1 MSWMQPAIRERRAM
15 LAATLSD
22 RLERIAGRLEKHIH
36 DLDALDALLV
46 EALPGLAPAN
56 LVYVVDR
63 YGKQLSSNI
72 SPAGRDQDKRGQDL
86 SFRPY
91 LRMATAARMLLSQ
104 VYISRMTGLPCI
116 TAVQCIQQDARTLAY
131 LAADFS
137 LSDLTLPGN
146 AADPPRAWLQIRGDP
161 AIRDGLFSQ
170 CRVDSAMDN
179 SIDDVIAIVE
189 ELMRDRGIFHAKLHF
204 SSSRATL
211 WLASD
216 PMRYRVHVLDQILS
230 PEVCLA
236 YPNALY
242 PGEAC
247 VPADRIRAV
256 LEKLKEL
263 RHMDEN
269 MYLRSGSL
277 NVVNGLVGLNF
288 SCDGSHYLPVE
299 EFLSREARFWL

>member
-1 MSWMQPAIRERRAM
+1 MSWMMPAIRERRAM
-15 LAATLSD
+15 LAATLSV
-22 RLERIAGRLEKHIH
+22 RLERIAGRLEKHLH
-36 DLDALDALLV
+36 DPDTLDAILA
-46 EALPGLAPAN
+46 EALPALAPAN
-56 LVYVVDR
+56 LIYVVDR
-63 YGKQLSSNI
+63 YGIQLSSNI
-72 SPAGRDQDKRGQDL
+72 SPAGRDIGKRRQNL

-91 LRMATAARMLLSQ
+91 LRMASAARMLLSQ
-104 VYISRMTGLPCI
+104 VYISRMTGMPCI
-116 TAVQCIQQDARTLAY
+116 TAVQCIQQGARTLAY

-146 AADPPRAWLQIRGDP
+146 AASPPRAWLQIRGDP
-161 AIRDGLFSQ
+161 AIREGLFSQ
-170 CRVDSAMDN
+170 CRVESAMDRN
-179 SIDDVIAIVE
+179 IDDVNAIVE

-236 YPNALY
+236 YPNAHY

-247 VPADRIRAV
+247 VPVDCIRPV
-256 LEKLKEL
+256 LDKLKEL
-263 RHMDEN
+263 RQMDEN

-277 NVVNGLVGLNF
+277 NIVNGLVGLNF

-299 EFLSREARFWL
+299 EFVSREAKFWL